1 MALHFH
7 PLTVKDIRKETEDCI
22 SVSFTVPDNLKEAF
36 RFEQG
41 QNITIKKLLQGEEL
55 RRNYSICSS
64 PFENELRVAIKRMPH
79 GKFSNWANE
88 ELKPG
93 DVLEVMA
100 PTGKFNTRLDPTEK
114 RHYLAFAA
122 GSGITP
128 IISIIK
134 TTLQTEKQSSF
145 TLVYG
150 NRNRR
155 SIVFLDELEN
165 LKNVY
170 MERLAVIHILSR
182 EEPDSL
188 INFGR
193 IHEKKCEELFSRLIN
208 LNTIDET
215 FICGPEEMIFT
226 VKKFLETRGFPEKHI
241 HYELFTTPL
250 QKDAVN
256 ELNKAAKPSVEHGV
270 SHIKVRID
278 GTVTHFELPAEG
290 DTILNAAMKAGADL
304 PYACKGGVCSTCKAK
319 LLEGEVKM
327 DVNYALEAEEV
338 KAGFILTCQSHPKT
352 AHVFVDFDAR

>member
-7 PLTVKDIRKETEDCI
+7 PLTIRDIRKETEDCI
-22 SVSFTVPDNLKEAF
+22 SVSFIIPGELQEVF

-41 QNITIKKLLQGEEL
+41 QNITLKKVLHGEEL

-64 PFENELRVAIKRMPH
+64 PFDNELRVAIKRMHH
-79 GKFSNWANE
+79 GKFSNWANQ
-88 ELKPG
+88 ELKAG
-93 DVLEVMA
+93 DVLEVMP

-114 RHYLAFAA
+114 RNYLGVAA

-134 TTLQTEKQSSF
+134 TTLQTEKDSSF
-145 TLVYG
+145 ILIYG
-150 NRNRR
+150 NRSRR

-165 LKNVY
+165 LKNIY
-170 MERLAVIHILSR
+170 MNRLTVVHILSR

-193 IHEKKCEELFSRLIN
+193 INEKKCEELFSKLIRLS
-208 LNTIDET
+208 TIDEA
-215 FICGPEEMIFT
+215 FVCGPEEMIFT
-226 VKKFLETRGFPEKHI
+226 VKKFLEANGFPEKHI

-250 QKDAVN
+250 QKDAVKD
-256 ELNKAAKPSVEHGV
+256 LNKAAKPAVEHGI
-270 SHIKVRID
+270 SYIKVRID

-304 PYACKGGVCSTCKAK
+304 PFACKGGVCSTCKAK
-319 LLEGEVKM
+319 LLEGEVDM
-327 DVNYALEAEEV
+327 DVNYALEEEEV